1 MHLASDEKSSWCQR
15 SARKSRSVDEVSIAD
30 SFGYGAGGLDQAVLL
45 GSQQQLQERGVVVAG
60 SPHRWHHRNTLGE
73 NSLHVWASVGDLQQ

>member
-1 MHLASDEKSSWCQR
+1 M
-15 SARKSRSVDEVSIAD
+15 AD
-30 SFGYGAGGLDQAVLL
+30 SFGCSAGGLDQAVLL

-73 NSLHVWASVGDLQQ
+73 NSLRVWASVGDLQQYLVRRQNRLKSRDPFWLSTADLTFSS